1 MDPNQSLDINQ
12 GEMINED
19 NKAFIN
25 TLDEPKRESLKREFN
40 NIKQKML
47 VALFPMKQ
55 SNSKLL
61 QDWDFWGPL
70 LLCMILGLVL
80 SWQKH
85 DENTGIVFIMIFG
98 IMWIGGLIVSLN
110 SQFLGVNFNI
120 FQCICILGYC
130 TFAIVLASIINL
142 ILFFLPFFI
151 HAIISF
157 CGSFYSIYG
166 MLYFI

>member
-1 MDPNQSLDINQ
+1 MDPNQSLDINE
-12 GEMINED
+12 GGINNED
-19 NKAFIN
+19 KSLLN
-25 TLDEPKRESLKREFN
+25 TLDETKRESLKRELRS
-40 NIKQKML
+40 IIQKMK

-55 SNSKLL
+55 GNSKSL

-70 LLCMILGLVL
+70 LLCLVLGLVL

-98 IMWIGGLIVSLN
+98 IMWVGGLIVSLN

-142 ILFFLPFFI
+142 FLFFLPVFVRV
-151 HAIISF
+151 IISF

-166 MLYFI
+166 MLYFF